1 MSTYFYYQR
10 TRSITM
16 TMKQSKNQSSK
27 TGGQETAQMVSTI
40 IVGVGYILIV
50 VLPSL
55 MTGKINV
62 MFGQ

>member
-1 MSTYFYYQR
+1 
-10 TRSITM
+10 M
-16 TMKQSKNQSSK
+16 TMKQSKNQLK
-27 TGGQETAQMVSTI
+27 KIGGQETAQMVSTI
-40 IVGVGYILIV
+40 IVGVGYLLIV